1 MIGIMPPQGEFP
13 QYDYGEYETD
23 PPPRS
28 RGSERVVTISRQ
40 SPEEVIN
47 QARLRGVLDG
57 KRIYEV
63 TGNEYNWNGENQGR
77 KMGKIYYNY

>member
-47 QARLRGVLDG
+47 QTRLRG
-57 KRIYEV
+57 Y
-63 TGNEYNWNGENQGR
+63 
-77 KMGKIYYNY
+77 